1 MLKFELTLDEANT
14 ILGSLGKQPFDIV
27 ASLITKI
34 QEQAQPQLPALE
46 AKMKAEAEAKAAAAS
61 VVAPAEKIQAEAV
74 N

>member
-14 ILGSLGKQPFDIV
+14 VLGSLGKQPFDIV
-27 ASLITKI
+27 AGLITKI

-46 AKMKAEAEAKAAAAS
+46 AKMKAEAEAKTAAA
-61 VVAPAEKIQAEAV
+61 EKVKAEAV